1 MINLLVGFGAF
12 VFGSILYLLSK
23 IKEYKLMAEANTN
36 PSVVY
41 SLKNF
46 LNKEWINI
54 LQLYIGGAALVVFL
68 PMLIGGA
75 TVDIKTTSGAVLSTF
90 ALKAIL
96 IPVYFILGYSGNSA
110 VFNVFGKYKKT
121 LLDPIG
127 GNDSN
132 DKP

>member
-75 TVDIKTTSGAVLSTF
+75 TVDIKTSSGSVLSTF
-90 ALKAIL
+90 ALKAVL
-96 IPVYFILGYSGNSA
+96 IPMYFILGYSGNSA

>member
-75 TVDIKTTSGAVLSTF
+75 TVDIKTSSGSVLSTF

-96 IPVYFILGYSGNSA
+96 IPMYFILGYSGNSA

>member
-1 MINLLVGFGAF
+1 
-12 VFGSILYLLSK
+12 
-23 IKEYKLMAEANTN
+23 MAEANTN

>member
-1 MINLLVGFGAF
+1 MINFLVGFGAF

-75 TVDIKTTSGAVLSTF
+75 TVDIKTSSGSVLSTF
-90 ALKAIL
+90 ALKAVL
-96 IPVYFILGYSGNSA
+96 IPMYFILGYSGNSA